1 MKNRYLINQQLDGV
15 RASLK
20 EAVNKVEALYAD
32 PKSTVE
38 NRREAENVVKDLKE
52 RVQKYENDIR
62 EMDEEANRQLALQN
76 KKPVAGMS
84 EKERNIALKANVI
97 RGMIKKESVADD
109 LKALGGSY
117 FLNALSANTSTGNG
131 GEKLLPKTVASEV
144 ITEPYTINKLR
155 NYVRVSHESN
165 LEIPKLTFSIADDA
179 FIEDE
184 ATAKE
189 LAVAGSTVA
198 FGRFKAKVFCD
209 VSETMLLGSDVN
221 LVAEVDKGLDSAIQT
236 KERKQLFGTTLGTT
250 EDHMSFYQKSGESY
264 TIKEVQAASKFLA
277 IKKAIADLHED
288 YRENAKII
296 MAYADYLDIIETLAN
311 GNATLYTAQPEQILG
326 KPVIFVDAAT
336 IPIVGD
342 LSYLQINYH
351 PETISDSD
359 KNVRTG
365 INTFVVTAWYD
376 IQFRLRSAF
385 RLATVG
391 AGE

>member
-62 EMDEEANRQLALQN
+62 EMDEEANRQLQN
-76 KKPVAGMS
+76 KKNVQGMS
-84 EKERNIALKANVI
+84 EKDKIVASKANVI

-117 FLNALSANTSTGNG
+117 FLNALSTHPSTGQG
-131 GEKLLPKTVASEV
+131 GANILPKTTASEAIV
-144 ITEPYTINKLR
+144 EPKKVNKLR
-155 NYVRVSHESN
+155 DYVRISHESN

-189 LAVAGSTVA
+189 LKANGSTVT
-198 FGRFKAKVFCD
+198 FGRFKSKVFCD
-209 VSETMLLGSDVN
+209 VSETMLLGTDIN
-221 LVAEVDKGLDSAIQT
+221 LVSEVEAGLDSAIQT
-236 KERKQLFGTTLGTT
+236 KEKKQLFGTNLGSN
-250 EDHMSFYQKSGESY
+250 EKHMSFYEKDGASY
-264 TIKEVQAASKFLA
+264 TIPSVTGETKYLA
-277 IKKAIADLHED
+277 IKKAIADLGED
-288 YRENAKII
+288 YRENARII
-296 MAYADYLDIIETLAN
+296 MTYADYLDIIEALAN
-311 GNATLYTAQPEQILG
+311 GNATLFMAQPEQILG

-359 KNVRTG
+359 KNVKTG
-365 INTFVVTAWYD
+365 MNTFALTAWYD

-385 RLATVG
+385 RLAVTQ
-391 AGE
+391 

>member
-32 PKSTVE
+32 SKSTIE
-38 NRREAENVVKDLKE
+38 DRREAENVVRDLKE
-52 RVQKYENDIR
+52 RAAKYENDIR
-62 EMDEEANRQLALQN
+62 EMDEEANRQLQN
-76 KKPVAGMS
+76 KKNVQGMS
-84 EKERNIALKANVI
+84 EKDKIVASKANVI

-117 FLNALSANTSTGNG
+117 FLNALSTHPSTGQG
-131 GEKLLPKTVASEV
+131 GAAILPKTTASEAIV
-144 ITEPYTINKLR
+144 EPKKVNKLR
-155 NYVRVSHESN
+155 DYIRVSHESN

-189 LAVAGSTVA
+189 LKVNGSTVT
-198 FGRFKAKVFCD
+198 FGRFKSKVFCD
-209 VSETMLLGSDVN
+209 VSETMLLGTDIN
-221 LVAEVDKGLDSAIQT
+221 LVSEVEAGLDSAIQT
-236 KERKQLFGTTLGTT
+236 KERKQLFGTALP
-250 EDHMSFYQKSGESY
+250 ENEKHMSFYEKVSSNY
-264 TIKEVQAASKFLA
+264 TIPAVTAESKYLA
-277 IKKAIADLHED
+277 IKKAIADLGED
-288 YRENAKII
+288 YRENAHII
-296 MAYADYLDIIETLAN
+296 MTYADYLDIIEALAN
-311 GNATLYTAQPEQILG
+311 GNATLFMAQPEQILG

-359 KNVRTG
+359 KNVKTG
-365 INTFVVTAWYD
+365 MNTFALTAWYD

-385 RLATVG
+385 RLAVTQ
-391 AGE
+391 

>member
-52 RVQKYENDIR
+52 RAAKYENDIR
-62 EMDEEANRQLALQN
+62 EMDEEANRQLQMQN
-76 KKPVAGMS
+76 KKNVQGMS
-84 EKERNIALKANVI
+84 EKDRVTALKANII
-97 RGMIKKESVADD
+97 RGMIKKESVSDD

-117 FLNALSANTSTGNG
+117 FLNALSTASTGQG
-131 GEKLLPKTVASEV
+131 GATILPKTTASEA
-144 ITEPYTINKLR
+144 ITGPKEINKLR
-155 NYVRVSHESN
+155 NFVRISHESN

-189 LAVAGSTVA
+189 LKVNGSTVT
-198 FGRFKAKVFCD
+198 FGRFKSKVFCD
-209 VSETMLLGSDVN
+209 VSETMLLGSDIN
-221 LVAEVDKGLDSAIQT
+221 LVSEVDAGLDSAIQT
-236 KERKQLFGTTLGTT
+236 KERKQLFGTNLP
-250 EDHMSFYQKSGESY
+250 EAEKHMSFYEKVSSNY
-264 TIKEVQAASKFLA
+264 TIPAVTGETKYLA

-296 MAYADYLDIIETLAN
+296 MSYADYLDIIEALAN
-311 GNATLYTAQPEQILG
+311 GNATLFMAQPEQILG

-359 KNVRTG
+359 KNVKTG
-365 INTFVVTAWYD
+365 INTFALTAWYD

-385 RLATVG
+385 RLAVTQ
-391 AGE
+391 

>member
-62 EMDEEANRQLALQN
+62 EMDEEANKQLQN
-76 KKPVAGMS
+76 KKNTQGMS
-84 EKERNIALKANVI
+84 EKDKIVASKANVI

-117 FLNALSANTSTGNG
+117 FLNALSTHPSTGQG
-131 GEKLLPKTVASEV
+131 GADILPKTTASEAIV
-144 ITEPYTINKLR
+144 EPKKVNKLR
-155 NYVRVSHESN
+155 DYIRISHESN

-189 LAVAGSTVA
+189 LKVNGSTVT
-198 FGRFKAKVFCD
+198 FGRFKSKVFCD
-209 VSETMLLGSDVN
+209 VSETMLLGSDIN
-221 LVAEVDKGLDSAIQT
+221 LVSEVEAGLDSAIQT
-236 KERKQLFGTTLGTT
+236 KEKKQLFGTTLATT
-250 EDHMSFYQKSGESY
+250 EDHMSFYQKSGGNY
-264 TIKEVQAASKFLA
+264 TIPAVTGETKYLA
-277 IKKAIADLHED
+277 IKKAIADLGED
-288 YRENAKII
+288 YRENAHII
-296 MAYADYLDIIETLAN
+296 MTYADYLDIIEALAN
-311 GNATLYTAQPEQILG
+311 GNATLFMAQPEQILG

-359 KNVRTG
+359 KNVKTG
-365 INTFVVTAWYD
+365 MNTFALTAWYD

-385 RLATVG
+385 RLAVTQ
-391 AGE
+391 

>member
-32 PKSTVE
+32 SKSTIE
-38 NRREAENVVKDLKE
+38 DRREAENVVRDLKE
-52 RVQKYENDIR
+52 RAAKYENDIR
-62 EMDEEANRQLALQN
+62 EMDEEANRQLQN
-76 KKPVAGMS
+76 KKNTQGMS
-84 EKERNIALKANVI
+84 EKDKIVASKANVI

-117 FLNALSANTSTGNG
+117 FLNALSTHPSTGQG
-131 GEKLLPKTVASEV
+131 GAAILPKTTASEAIV
-144 ITEPYTINKLR
+144 EPKKVNKLR
-155 NYVRVSHESN
+155 DYIRISHESN

-189 LAVAGSTVA
+189 LKLNGSTVV
-198 FGRFKAKVFCD
+198 FGRFKSKVYCD
-209 VSETMLLGSDVN
+209 VSETMLLGSDIN
-221 LVAEVDKGLDSAIQT
+221 LVAEVDAGLDSAIQT
-236 KERKQLFGTTLGTT
+236 KERKQLFGTALPSNET
-250 EDHMSFYQKSGESY
+250 HMSFYEKNGGSY
-264 TIKEVQAASKFLA
+264 TIPAVTAETKYLA
-277 IKKAIADLHED
+277 IKKAIADLGED

-296 MAYADYLDIIETLAN
+296 MTFADYLDIIEALAN
-311 GNATLYTAQPEQILG
+311 GNATLYMAQPEQILG
-326 KPVIFVDAAT
+326 KPVIFCDAAT
-336 IPIVGD
+336 IPVVGD

-365 INTFVVTAWYD
+365 INTFVLTAWYD

-385 RLATVG
+385 RLAVTQ
-391 AGE
+391 

>member
-32 PKSTVE
+32 SKSTIE
-38 NRREAENVVKDLKE
+38 DRREAENVVRDLKE
-52 RVQKYENDIR
+52 RAAKYENDIR
-62 EMDEEANRQLALQN
+62 EMDEEANRQLQN
-76 KKPVAGMS
+76 KKNTQGMS
-84 EKERNIALKANVI
+84 EKDKIVASKANVI

-117 FLNALSANTSTGNG
+117 FLNALSTHQTTGQG
-131 GEKLLPKTVASEV
+131 GAAILPKTTASEAIV
-144 ITEPYTINKLR
+144 EPKKVNKLR
-155 NYVRVSHESN
+155 EHVRISHESN

-189 LAVAGSTVA
+189 LKLNGSTVA
-198 FGRFKAKVFCD
+198 FGRFKSKVYCD
-209 VSETMLLGSDVN
+209 VSETMLLGSDIN
-221 LVAEVDKGLDSAIQT
+221 LVAEVDAGLDSAIQT
-236 KERKQLFGTTLGTT
+236 KERKQLFGTALPSNET
-250 EDHMSFYQKSGESY
+250 HMSFYEKNGGSY
-264 TIKEVQAASKFLA
+264 TIPAVTAETKYLA
-277 IKKAIADLHED
+277 IKKAIADLGED

-296 MAYADYLDIIETLAN
+296 MTFADYLDIIEALAN
-311 GNATLYTAQPEQILG
+311 GNATLYMAQPEQILG
-326 KPVIFVDAAT
+326 KPVIFCDAAT
-336 IPIVGD
+336 IPVVGD

-365 INTFVVTAWYD
+365 INTFVLTAWYD

-385 RLATVG
+385 RLAVTQ
-391 AGE
+391 

>member
-52 RVQKYENDIR
+52 RMQKYENDIR
-62 EMDEEANRQLALQN
+62 ELDEEANRQLATQN
-76 KKPVAGMS
+76 KVNMAGMS
-84 EKERNIALKANVI
+84 EKEKTVALKANVI

-117 FLNALSANTSTGNG
+117 FLNALSTNTTTGQG
-131 GEKLLPKTVASEV
+131 GEKILPKTVASEV
-144 ITEPYTINKLR
+144 ITEPKVVNKLR
-155 NYVRVSHESN
+155 NFVRVSRESN

-189 LAVAGSTVA
+189 LKVNGSTVT
-198 FGRFKAKVFCD
+198 FGRFKSKVFCD
-209 VSETMLLGSDVN
+209 VSETMLLGTDIN
-221 LVAEVDKGLDSAIQT
+221 LVSEVEAGLDSAIQT
-236 KERKQLFGTTLGTT
+236 KEKKQLFGTNLPTG
-250 EDHMSFYQKSGESY
+250 EAHMSFYEKVSSNY
-264 TIKEVQAASKFLA
+264 TIPTVTGETKYLA
-277 IKKAIADLHED
+277 IKKAIADLGED
-288 YRENAKII
+288 YRENAHII
-296 MAYADYLDIIETLAN
+296 MTYADYLDIIEALAN
-311 GNATLYTAQPEQILG
+311 GNATLFMAQPEQILG
-326 KPVIFVDAAT
+326 KPVIFIDAAT

-359 KNVRTG
+359 KNVKTG
-365 INTFVVTAWYD
+365 MNTFALTAWYD

-385 RLATVG
+385 RLAVTQ
-391 AGE
+391 

>member
-62 EMDEEANRQLALQN
+62 EMDEEANRQLQN
-76 KKPVAGMS
+76 KKNVQGMS
-84 EKERNIALKANVI
+84 EKDKIVASKANVI

-117 FLNALSANTSTGNG
+117 FLNALSTHPSTGQG
-131 GEKLLPKTVASEV
+131 GAAILPKTTASEAIV
-144 ITEPYTINKLR
+144 EPKKVNKLR
-155 NYVRVSHESN
+155 DYIRISHESN

-189 LAVAGSTVA
+189 LKVNGSTVT
-198 FGRFKAKVFCD
+198 FGRFKSKVFCD
-209 VSETMLLGSDVN
+209 VSETMLLGTDIN
-221 LVAEVDKGLDSAIQT
+221 LVSEVEAGLDSAIQT
-236 KERKQLFGTTLGTT
+236 KERKQLFGTTLSTT
-250 EDHMSFYQKSGESY
+250 EDHMSFYQKSGGSY
-264 TIKEVQAASKFLA
+264 TIPAVTGETKYLA
-277 IKKAIADLHED
+277 IKKAIADLGED
-288 YRENAKII
+288 FRENAYII
-296 MAYADYLDIIETLAN
+296 MTYADYLEIIEALAN
-311 GNATLYTAQPEQILG
+311 GNSTLFMAQPEQILG
-326 KPVIFVDAAT
+326 KPVIFIDAAT

-359 KNVRTG
+359 KNVKTG
-365 INTFVVTAWYD
+365 MNTFALTAWYD
-376 IQFRLRSAF
+376 IAFRLRSAF
-385 RLATVG
+385 RLAITQ
-391 AGE
+391 

>member
-62 EMDEEANRQLALQN
+62 EMDEEANRQLQN
-76 KKPVAGMS
+76 KKNVQGMS
-84 EKERNIALKANVI
+84 EKDKIVASKANVI

-117 FLNALSANTSTGNG
+117 FLNALSTHPSTGQG
-131 GEKLLPKTVASEV
+131 GAAILPKTTASEAIV
-144 ITEPYTINKLR
+144 EPKKVNKIR
-155 NYVRVSHESN
+155 DYIRISHESN
-165 LEIPKLTFSIADDA
+165 LEIPKLAFSIADDA

-189 LAVAGSTVA
+189 LKVNGSTVT
-198 FGRFKAKVFCD
+198 FGRFKSKVFCD
-209 VSETMLLGSDVN
+209 VSETMLLGSDIN
-221 LVAEVDKGLDSAIQT
+221 LVSEVEAGLDSAIQT
-236 KERKQLFGTTLGTT
+236 KEKKQLFGTNLGTS
-250 EDHMSFYQKSGESY
+250 EKHMSFYEKDNSNY
-264 TIKEVQAASKFLA
+264 TIPSVTGETKYLA
-277 IKKAIADLHED
+277 IKKAIADLGED
-288 YRENAKII
+288 YRENAHII
-296 MAYADYLDIIETLAN
+296 MTYADYLDIIEALAN
-311 GNATLYTAQPEQILG
+311 GNSTLFMAQPEQILG

-359 KNVRTG
+359 KNVKTG
-365 INTFVVTAWYD
+365 MNTFALTAWYD
-376 IQFRLRSAF
+376 IQFRFSKDSLGVEKSA
-385 RLATVG
+385 
-391 AGE
+391 

>member
-62 EMDEEANRQLALQN
+62 EMDEEANRQLQN
-76 KKPVAGMS
+76 KKNVQGMS
-84 EKERNIALKANVI
+84 EKDKIVASKANVI

-117 FLNALSANTSTGNG
+117 FLNALSTHPTTGQG
-131 GEKLLPKTVASEV
+131 GAAILPKTTAAEAIV
-144 ITEPYTINKLR
+144 EPKKVNKLR
-155 NYVRVSHESN
+155 DYIRISHESN

-189 LAVAGSTVA
+189 LKVNGSTVT
-198 FGRFKAKVFCD
+198 FGRFKSKVFCD
-209 VSETMLLGSDVN
+209 VSETMLLGTDIN
-221 LVAEVDKGLDSAIQT
+221 LVSEVEAGLDSAIQT
-236 KERKQLFGTTLGTT
+236 KEKKQLFGTNLGAN
-250 EDHMSFYQKSGESY
+250 EKHMSFYEKDNSNY
-264 TIKEVQAASKFLA
+264 TIPAVTGETKYLA
-277 IKKAIADLHED
+277 IKKAIADLGED
-288 YRENAKII
+288 YRENAHII
-296 MAYADYLDIIETLAN
+296 MTYADYLDIIEALAN
-311 GNATLYTAQPEQILG
+311 GNSTLFMAQPEQILG

-359 KNVRTG
+359 KNVKTG
-365 INTFVVTAWYD
+365 MNTFALTAWYD
-376 IQFRLRSAF
+376 IAFRLRSAF
-385 RLATVG
+385 RLAVTQ
-391 AGE
+391 

>member
-32 PKSTVE
+32 SKSTIE
-38 NRREAENVVKDLKE
+38 DRREAENVVRDLKE
-52 RVQKYENDIR
+52 RAAKYENDIR
-62 EMDEEANRQLALQN
+62 EMDEEANRQLQN
-76 KKPVAGMS
+76 KKNTQGMS
-84 EKERNIALKANVI
+84 EKDKIVASKANVI

-117 FLNALSANTSTGNG
+117 FLNALSTHPSTGQG
-131 GEKLLPKTVASEV
+131 GANILPKTTASEAIV
-144 ITEPYTINKLR
+144 EPKKVNKLR
-155 NYVRVSHESN
+155 DYVRISHESN
-165 LEIPKLTFSIADDA
+165 LEIPKLTSSIADDA

-189 LAVAGSTVA
+189 LKVNGSTVT
-198 FGRFKAKVFCD
+198 FGRFKSKVFCD
-209 VSETMLLGSDVN
+209 VSETMLLGSDIN
-221 LVAEVDKGLDSAIQT
+221 LVSEVEAGLDSAIQT
-236 KERKQLFGTTLGTT
+236 KERKQLFGTTLP
-250 EDHMSFYQKSGESY
+250 ENEKHMSFYEKVSSNY
-264 TIKEVQAASKFLA
+264 TIPSVTGETKYLA
-277 IKKAIADLHED
+277 IKKAIADLGED
-288 YRENAKII
+288 FRENAHII
-296 MAYADYLDIIETLAN
+296 MTYADYLDIIEALAN
-311 GNATLYTAQPEQILG
+311 GNSTLFMAQPEQILG

-359 KNVRTG
+359 KNVKTG
-365 INTFVVTAWYD
+365 MNTFALTAWYD

-385 RLATVG
+385 RLAVTQ
-391 AGE
+391 

>member
-38 NRREAENVVKDLKE
+38 NRREAENVVRDLKE
-52 RVQKYENDIR
+52 RAAKYENDIR
-62 EMDEEANRQLALQN
+62 ELDEEANKQLVAQN
-76 KKPVAGMS
+76 KVNMVGMS
-84 EKERNIALKANVI
+84 EKDKTVALKANVI

-117 FLNALSANTSTGNG
+117 FLNALSTASTGQG
-131 GEKLLPKTVASEV
+131 GAAILPKTTASEAIV
-144 ITEPYTINKLR
+144 EPKKVNKLR
-155 NYVRVSHESN
+155 DYVRISHESN

-189 LAVAGSTVA
+189 LKVNGSTVT
-198 FGRFKAKVFCD
+198 FGRFKSKVFCD
-209 VSETMLLGSDVN
+209 VSETMLLGTDIN
-221 LVAEVDKGLDSAIQT
+221 LVSEVEAGLDSAIQT
-236 KERKQLFGTTLGTT
+236 KEKKQLFGTSLPVG
-250 EDHMSFYQKSGESY
+250 EAHMSFYEKNGASY
-264 TIKEVQAASKFLA
+264 TIPAVTGETKYLA
-277 IKKAIADLHED
+277 IKKAIADLGED
-288 YRENAKII
+288 FRENAHII
-296 MAYADYLDIIETLAN
+296 MTYADYLDIIEALAN
-311 GNATLYTAQPEQILG
+311 GNATLFMAQPEQILG

-359 KNVRTG
+359 KNVKTG
-365 INTFVVTAWYD
+365 MNTFALTAWYD

-385 RLATVG
+385 RLAVTQ
-391 AGE
+391 

>member
-32 PKSTVE
+32 SKSTIE
-38 NRREAENVVKDLKE
+38 DRREAENVVRDLKE
-52 RVQKYENDIR
+52 RAAKYENDIR
-62 EMDEEANRQLALQN
+62 EMDEEANRQLQN
-76 KKPVAGMS
+76 KKNTQGMS
-84 EKERNIALKANVI
+84 EKDKIVASKANVI

-117 FLNALSANTSTGNG
+117 FLNALSTVTSTGQG
-131 GEKLLPKTVASEV
+131 GAAILPKTTASEAIV
-144 ITEPYTINKLR
+144 EPKKVNKLR
-155 NYVRVSHESN
+155 DYVRISHESN

-189 LAVAGSTVA
+189 LKANGSTVT
-198 FGRFKAKVFCD
+198 FGRFKSKVFCD
-209 VSETMLLGSDVN
+209 VSETMLLGTDIN
-221 LVAEVDKGLDSAIQT
+221 LVSEVEAGLDSAIQT
-236 KERKQLFGTTLGTT
+236 KERKQLFGTALP
-250 EDHMSFYQKSGESY
+250 ENEKHMSFYEKVSSNY
-264 TIKEVQAASKFLA
+264 TIPAVTAESKYLA
-277 IKKAIADLHED
+277 IKKAIADLGED
-288 YRENAKII
+288 FRENAHII
-296 MAYADYLDIIETLAN
+296 MTYADYLDIIEALAN
-311 GNATLYTAQPEQILG
+311 GNSTLFMAQPEQILG

-359 KNVRTG
+359 KNVKTG
-365 INTFVVTAWYD
+365 MNTFALTAWYD

-385 RLATVG
+385 RLAVTQ
-391 AGE
+391 

>member
-32 PKSTVE
+32 SKSTIE
-38 NRREAENVVKDLKE
+38 DRREAENVVRDLKE
-52 RVQKYENDIR
+52 RAAKYENDIR
-62 EMDEEANRQLALQN
+62 EMDEEANRQLQN
-76 KKPVAGMS
+76 KKNTQGMS
-84 EKERNIALKANVI
+84 EKDKIVASKANVI

-117 FLNALSANTSTGNG
+117 FLNALSTVTSTGQG
-131 GEKLLPKTVASEV
+131 GAAILPKTTASEAIV
-144 ITEPYTINKLR
+144 EPKKVNKLR
-155 NYVRVSHESN
+155 DYVRISHESN

-189 LAVAGSTVA
+189 LKVNGYTVA
-198 FGRFKAKVFCD
+198 FGRFKSKVFCD
-209 VSETMLLGSDVN
+209 VSETMLLGTDIN
-221 LVAEVDKGLDSAIQT
+221 LVSEVEAGLDSAIQT
-236 KERKQLFGTTLGTT
+236 KEKKQLFGTNLGAN
-250 EDHMSFYQKSGESY
+250 EKHMSFYEKDNSNY
-264 TIKEVQAASKFLA
+264 TIPAVTGETKYLA
-277 IKKAIADLHED
+277 IKKAIADLGED
-288 YRENAKII
+288 YRENAHII
-296 MAYADYLDIIETLAN
+296 MTYADYLDIIEALAN
-311 GNATLYTAQPEQILG
+311 GNATLFMAQPEQILG

-359 KNVRTG
+359 KNVKTG
-365 INTFVVTAWYD
+365 MNTFALTAWYD
-376 IQFRLRSAF
+376 IAFRLRSAF
-385 RLATVG
+385 RLAVTQ
-391 AGE
+391 

>member
-62 EMDEEANRQLALQN
+62 EMDEEANRQLQN
-76 KKPVAGMS
+76 KKNTQGMREKDKIVAS
-84 EKERNIALKANVI
+84 KANVI

-117 FLNALSANTSTGNG
+117 FLNALSTHPSTGQG
-131 GEKLLPKTVASEV
+131 GAAILPKTTASEAIV
-144 ITEPYTINKLR
+144 EPKKVNKLR
-155 NYVRVSHESN
+155 DYVRISHESN

-189 LAVAGSTVA
+189 LKVNGSTVA
-198 FGRFKAKVFCD
+198 FGRFKSKVFCD
-209 VSETMLLGSDVN
+209 VSETMLLGSDIN
-221 LVAEVDKGLDSAIQT
+221 LVSEVEAGLDSAIQT
-236 KERKQLFGTTLGTT
+236 KERKQLFGTNLGTT
-250 EDHMSFYQKSGESY
+250 EKHMSFYEKDGASY
-264 TIKEVQAASKFLA
+264 TIPSVTGETKYLA
-277 IKKAIADLHED
+277 IKKAIADLGED
-288 YRENAKII
+288 YRENAHII
-296 MAYADYLDIIETLAN
+296 MTYADYLDIIEALAN
-311 GNATLYTAQPEQILG
+311 GNATLFMAQPEQILG

-359 KNVRTG
+359 KNVKTG
-365 INTFVVTAWYD
+365 MNTFALTAWYD

-385 RLATVG
+385 RLAVTQ
-391 AGE
+391 

>member
-38 NRREAENVVKDLKE
+38 NRREAENAVRDLKE

-97 RGMIKKESVADD
+97 RGMIKKESVAED

-117 FLNALSANTSTGNG
+117 FLNVLSTNTTTGQG
-131 GEKLLPKTVASEV
+131 GEKILPKTVASEV
-144 ITEPYTINKLR
+144 ITEPYAINKLR

-198 FGRFKAKVFCD
+198 FGRFKSKVFCD

-236 KERKQLFGTTLGTT
+236 KERKQLFGTTLSTT
-250 EDHMSFYQKSGESY
+250 EEHMSFYQKAGENY
-264 TIKEVQAASKFLA
+264 TIKEVKAASKFLA

>member
-52 RVQKYENDIR
+52 RMQKYENDIR
-62 EMDEEANRQLALQN
+62 ELDEEANRQLAAQN
-76 KKPVAGMS
+76 KVNMAGMS
-84 EKERNIALKANVI
+84 EKEKTVALKANVI
-97 RGMIKKESVADD
+97 RGMIKKESVAND

-117 FLNALSANTSTGNG
+117 FLNALSTNTSTGQG
-131 GEKLLPKTVASEV
+131 GEKILPKTVASEV
-144 ITEPYTINKLR
+144 ITEPKTVNKLR
-155 NYVRVSHESN
+155 NFVRVSRESN

-189 LAVAGSTVA
+189 LKVAGSTVT
-198 FGRFKAKVFCD
+198 FGRFKSKVCCD

-221 LVAEVDKGLDSAIQT
+221 LVAEVDAGLDSAIQT
-236 KERKQLFGTTLGTT
+236 KERKQLFGTNLGST
-250 EDHMSFYQKSGESY
+250 EDHMSFYQKSGGSY
-264 TIKEVQAASKFLA
+264 TIPAVTAETKYLA

-296 MAYADYLDIIETLAN
+296 MRYADYLDIIEALAN
-311 GNATLYTAQPEQILG
+311 GNATLYMAQPEQILG

-336 IPIVGD
+336 IPVVGD

-365 INTFVVTAWYD
+365 INTFVLTAWYD
-376 IQFRLRSAF
+376 IVFRLRSAF
-385 RLATVG
+385 RLAVT
-391 AGE
+391 E

>member
-32 PKSTVE
+32 SKSTIE
-38 NRREAENVVKDLKE
+38 DRREAENVVRDLKE
-52 RVQKYENDIR
+52 RAAKYENDIR
-62 EMDEEANRQLALQN
+62 EMDEEANRQLQN
-76 KKPVAGMS
+76 KKNTQGMS
-84 EKERNIALKANVI
+84 EKDKIVASKANVI

-117 FLNALSANTSTGNG
+117 FLNALSTHPSTGQG
-131 GEKLLPKTVASEV
+131 GAAILPKTTASEAIV
-144 ITEPYTINKLR
+144 EPKKVNKLR
-155 NYVRVSHESN
+155 DYIRVSHESN

-189 LAVAGSTVA
+189 LKVNGSTVT
-198 FGRFKAKVFCD
+198 FGRFKSKVFCD
-209 VSETMLLGSDVN
+209 VSETMLLGTDIN
-221 LVAEVDKGLDSAIQT
+221 LVSEVEAGLDSAIQT
-236 KERKQLFGTTLGTT
+236 KERKQLFGTTLSTT
-250 EDHMSFYQKSGESY
+250 EDHMSFYQKSSGSY
-264 TIKEVQAASKFLA
+264 TIPAVTGETKYLA
-277 IKKAIADLHED
+277 IKKAIADLGED
-288 YRENAKII
+288 FRENAYII
-296 MAYADYLDIIETLAN
+296 MTYADYLDIIEALAN
-311 GNATLYTAQPEQILG
+311 GNSTLFMAQPEQILG

-359 KNVRTG
+359 KNVKTG
-365 INTFVVTAWYD
+365 MNTFALTTWFD

-385 RLATVG
+385 RLAVTQ
-391 AGE
+391 

>member
-62 EMDEEANRQLALQN
+62 EMDEEANRQLQN
-76 KKPVAGMS
+76 KKNVQGMS
-84 EKERNIALKANVI
+84 EKDKKIALKANVI

-117 FLNALSANTSTGNG
+117 FLNALSTHPSTGQG
-131 GEKLLPKTVASEV
+131 GASILPKTTASEAIV
-144 ITEPYTINKLR
+144 EPKKVNKLR
-155 NYVRVSHESN
+155 DYIRVSHESN

-189 LAVAGSTVA
+189 LKANGSTVT
-198 FGRFKAKVFCD
+198 FGRFKSKVFCD
-209 VSETMLLGSDVN
+209 VSETMLLGSDIN
-221 LVAEVDKGLDSAIQT
+221 LVSEVEDGLDSAIQT
-236 KERKQLFGTTLGTT
+236 KERKQLFGTALP
-250 EDHMSFYQKSGESY
+250 ENEKHMSFYEKVSSNY
-264 TIKEVQAASKFLA
+264 TIPAVTGETKYLA
-277 IKKAIADLHED
+277 IKKAIADLGED
-288 YRENAKII
+288 FRENAYII
-296 MAYADYLDIIETLAN
+296 MTYADYLDIIEALAN
-311 GNATLYTAQPEQILG
+311 GNSTLFMAQPEQILG

-342 LSYLQINYH
+342 LQFVQINYH
-351 PETISDSD
+351 PETITDSD
-359 KNVRTG
+359 KNVKTG
-365 INTFVVTAWYD
+365 MNTFALTAWYD
-376 IQFRLRSAF
+376 IAFRLRSAF
-385 RLATVG
+385 RLAVTQ
-391 AGE
+391 

>member
-32 PKSTVE
+32 SKSTIE
-38 NRREAENVVKDLKE
+38 DRREAENVVRDLKE
-52 RVQKYENDIR
+52 RAAKYENDIR
-62 EMDEEANRQLALQN
+62 EMDEEANRQLQN
-76 KKPVAGMS
+76 KKNTQGMS
-84 EKERNIALKANVI
+84 EKDKIVASKANVI

-117 FLNALSANTSTGNG
+117 FLNALSTVTSTGQG
-131 GEKLLPKTVASEV
+131 GAAILPKTTASEAIV
-144 ITEPYTINKLR
+144 EPKKVNKLR
-155 NYVRVSHESN
+155 DYVRISHESN

-189 LAVAGSTVA
+189 LKANGSTVT
-198 FGRFKAKVFCD
+198 FGRFKSKVFCD
-209 VSETMLLGSDVN
+209 VSETMLLGTDIN
-221 LVAEVDKGLDSAIQT
+221 LVSEVEAGLDSAIQT
-236 KERKQLFGTTLGTT
+236 KEKKQLFGTTLSTT
-250 EDHMSFYQKSGESY
+250 EDHMSFYQKSGGNY
-264 TIKEVQAASKFLA
+264 TIPAVTGETKYLA
-277 IKKAIADLHED
+277 IKKAIADLGED
-288 YRENAKII
+288 YRENAHII
-296 MAYADYLDIIETLAN
+296 MTYADYLDIIEALAN
-311 GNATLYTAQPEQILG
+311 GNSTLFMAQPEQILG

-359 KNVRTG
+359 KNVKTG
-365 INTFVVTAWYD
+365 MNTFALTAWYD

-385 RLATVG
+385 RLAVTQ
-391 AGE
+391 

>member
-1 MKNRYLINQQLDGV
+1 MRNRYLINQQLDGV

-32 PKSTVE
+32 SKSTIE
-38 NRREAENVVKDLKE
+38 ARREAENVVRDLKE
-52 RVQKYENDIR
+52 RAAKYENDIR
-62 EMDEEANRQLALQN
+62 EMDEEANAQLQLQN
-76 KKPVAGMS
+76 KKNVQGMS
-84 EKERNIALKANVI
+84 EKDKKIALKANVI

-117 FLNALSANTSTGNG
+117 FLNALSTASTGQG
-131 GEKLLPKTVASEV
+131 GAAILPKTTASEA
-144 ITEPYTINKLR
+144 ITEPKVVNKLR
-155 NYVRVSHESN
+155 NFVRISHESN

-189 LAVAGSTVA
+189 LKVNGSTVA
-198 FGRFKAKVFCD
+198 FGRFKSKVFCD
-209 VSETMLLGSDVN
+209 VSETMLLGSDIN
-221 LVAEVDKGLDSAIQT
+221 LVSEVDAGLDSAIQT
-236 KERKQLFGTTLGTT
+236 KERKQLFGTALPET
-250 EDHMSFYQKSGESY
+250 EKHMSFYEKNGGSY
-264 TIKEVQAASKFLA
+264 TIPSVTGETKYLA

-296 MAYADYLDIIETLAN
+296 MTYADYLDIIEALAN
-311 GNATLYTAQPEQILG
+311 GNATLYMAQPEQILG

-359 KNVRTG
+359 KNVKTG
-365 INTFVVTAWYD
+365 INTFVLTAWFD

-385 RLATVG
+385 RLAVTQ
-391 AGE
+391 

>member
-1 MKNRYLINQQLDGV
+1 MRNRYLINQQLDGV

-52 RVQKYENDIR
+52 RAAKYENDIR
-62 EMDEEANRQLALQN
+62 EMDEEANRQLQMQN
-76 KKPVAGMS
+76 KKNVQGMS
-84 EKERNIALKANVI
+84 EKDRVTALKANII
-97 RGMIKKESVADD
+97 RGMIKKESVSDD

-117 FLNALSANTSTGNG
+117 FLNALSTASTGQG
-131 GEKLLPKTVASEV
+131 GAAILPKTTASEA
-144 ITEPYTINKLR
+144 ITEPKEINKLR
-155 NYVRVSHESN
+155 NYVRISHESN

-189 LAVAGSTVA
+189 LKVNGSTVA
-198 FGRFKAKVFCD
+198 FGRFKSKVFCD
-209 VSETMLLGSDVN
+209 VSETMLLGSDIN
-221 LVAEVDKGLDSAIQT
+221 LVSEVDAGLDSAIQT
-236 KERKQLFGTTLGTT
+236 KERKQLFGTTLSTT
-250 EDHMSFYQKSGESY
+250 EDHMSFYQKAGESY
-264 TIKEVQAASKFLA
+264 TIKEVKAASKFLA

-296 MAYADYLDIIETLAN
+296 MSYADYLEIIETLAN

-326 KPVIFVDAAT
+326 KPVIFVDAAI

-359 KNVRTG
+359 KNVKTG
-365 INTFVVTAWYD
+365 INTFAVTAWYD

-391 AGE
+391 E

>member
-62 EMDEEANRQLALQN
+62 EMDEEANRQLQN
-76 KKPVAGMS
+76 KKNVQGMS
-84 EKERNIALKANVI
+84 EKDKIVASKANVI

-117 FLNALSANTSTGNG
+117 FLNALSTHPSTGQG
-131 GEKLLPKTVASEV
+131 GANILPKTTASEAIV
-144 ITEPYTINKLR
+144 EPKKVNKLR
-155 NYVRVSHESN
+155 DYVRISHESN

-189 LAVAGSTVA
+189 LKANGSTVT
-198 FGRFKAKVFCD
+198 FGRFKSKVFCD
-209 VSETMLLGSDVN
+209 VSETMLLGTDIN
-221 LVAEVDKGLDSAIQT
+221 LVSEVETGLDSAIQT
-236 KERKQLFGTTLGTT
+236 KGKKQLFGTNLGTT
-250 EDHMSFYQKSGESY
+250 EKHMSFYEKDGASY
-264 TIKEVQAASKFLA
+264 TIPSVTGETKYLA
-277 IKKAIADLHED
+277 IKKAIADLGED
-288 YRENAKII
+288 YRENAHII
-296 MAYADYLDIIETLAN
+296 MTYADYLDIIEALAN
-311 GNATLYTAQPEQILG
+311 GNSTLFMAQPEQILG

-359 KNVRTG
+359 KNVKTG
-365 INTFVVTAWYD
+365 MNTFALTTWFD
-376 IQFRLRSAF
+376 IQFRMRSAF
-385 RLATVG
+385 RLAVTQ
-391 AGE
+391 

>member
-62 EMDEEANRQLALQN
+62 EMDEEANRQLQN
-76 KKPVAGMS
+76 KKNVQGMS
-84 EKERNIALKANVI
+84 EKDKIVASKANVI

-117 FLNALSANTSTGNG
+117 FLNALSTHQTTGQG
-131 GEKLLPKTVASEV
+131 GAAILPKTTASEAIV
-144 ITEPYTINKLR
+144 EPKKVNKLR
-155 NYVRVSHESN
+155 DYVRISHESN

-189 LAVAGSTVA
+189 LKANGSTVT
-198 FGRFKAKVFCD
+198 FGRFKSKVFCD
-209 VSETMLLGSDVN
+209 VSETMLLGSDIN
-221 LVAEVDKGLDSAIQT
+221 LVSEVEAGLDSAIQT
-236 KERKQLFGTTLGTT
+236 KEKKQLFGTNLGAN
-250 EDHMSFYQKSGESY
+250 EKHMSFYEKDNSNY
-264 TIKEVQAASKFLA
+264 TIPAVTGETKYLA
-277 IKKAIADLHED
+277 IKKAIADLGED
-288 YRENAKII
+288 FRENAHII
-296 MAYADYLDIIETLAN
+296 MTYADYLDIIEALAN
-311 GNATLYTAQPEQILG
+311 GNSTLFMAQPEQILG

-359 KNVRTG
+359 KNVKTG
-365 INTFVVTAWYD
+365 MNTFALTAWYD

-385 RLATVG
+385 RLAVTQ
-391 AGE
+391 

>member
-32 PKSTVE
+32 SKSTIE
-38 NRREAENVVKDLKE
+38 DRREAENVVRDLKE
-52 RVQKYENDIR
+52 RAAKYENDIR
-62 EMDEEANRQLALQN
+62 EMDEEANRQLQN
-76 KKPVAGMS
+76 KKNTQGMS
-84 EKERNIALKANVI
+84 EKDKKIALKANVI

-117 FLNALSANTSTGNG
+117 FLNALSTHPSTGQG
-131 GEKLLPKTVASEV
+131 GAAILPKTTASEAIV
-144 ITEPYTINKLR
+144 EPKKVNKLR
-155 NYVRVSHESN
+155 DYIRISHESN

-189 LAVAGSTVA
+189 LKANGSTVT
-198 FGRFKAKVFCD
+198 FGRFKSKVFCD
-209 VSETMLLGSDVN
+209 VSETMLLGTDIN
-221 LVAEVDKGLDSAIQT
+221 LVSEVEAGLDSAIQT
-236 KERKQLFGTTLGTT
+236 KEKKQLFGTALP
-250 EDHMSFYQKSGESY
+250 ENEKHMSFYEKDGASY
-264 TIKEVQAASKFLA
+264 TIPSVTGETKCLA
-277 IKKAIADLHED
+277 IKKAIADLGED
-288 YRENAKII
+288 YRENAHII
-296 MAYADYLDIIETLAN
+296 MTYADYLDIIEALAN
-311 GNATLYTAQPEQILG
+311 GNSTLFMAQPEQILG

-359 KNVRTG
+359 KNVKTG
-365 INTFVVTAWYD
+365 MNTFALTAWYD

-385 RLATVG
+385 RLAVTQ
-391 AGE
+391 

>member
-52 RVQKYENDIR
+52 RMQKYENDIR
-62 EMDEEANRQLALQN
+62 ELDEEANKQLAAQN
-76 KKPVAGMS
+76 KVNMAGMS
-84 EKERNIALKANVI
+84 EKEKTVVLKANVI
-97 RGMIKKESVADD
+97 RGMIKKESVAND

-117 FLNALSANTSTGNG
+117 FLNALSTNGTTGQG
-131 GEKLLPKTVASEV
+131 GASILPKTVASEA
-144 ITEPYTINKLR
+144 ITEPKVVNKLR
-155 NYVRVSHESN
+155 NFVRISHESN
-165 LEIPKLTFSIADDA
+165 LEIPKLTFSIDDDA

-189 LAVAGSTVA
+189 LKVAGSTVA
-198 FGRFKAKVFCD
+198 FGRFKSKVYCD

-221 LVAEVDKGLDSAIQT
+221 LVAEVDAGLDSAIQT
-236 KERKQLFGTTLGTT
+236 KERKQLFGTNLGAN
-250 EDHMSFYQKSGESY
+250 EKHMSFYEKDSSNY
-264 TIKEVQAASKFLA
+264 TITAVTAETKYLA

-288 YRENAKII
+288 FRENAKII
-296 MAYADYLDIIETLAN
+296 MTYADYLDIIEALAN
-311 GNATLYTAQPEQILG
+311 GNATLYMAQPEQILG

-365 INTFVVTAWYD
+365 INTFVLTAWYD

-385 RLATVG
+385 RLAVT
-391 AGE
+391 E

>member
-32 PKSTVE
+32 SKSTIE
-38 NRREAENVVKDLKE
+38 DRREAENVVRDLKE
-52 RVQKYENDIR
+52 RAAKYENDIR
-62 EMDEEANRQLALQN
+62 EMDEEANRQLQN
-76 KKPVAGMS
+76 KKNTQGMS
-84 EKERNIALKANVI
+84 EKDKIVASKANVI

-117 FLNALSANTSTGNG
+117 FLNALSTHPSTGQG
-131 GEKLLPKTVASEV
+131 GANILPKTTASEAIV
-144 ITEPYTINKLR
+144 EPKKVNKLR
-155 NYVRVSHESN
+155 DYVRISHESN

-189 LAVAGSTVA
+189 LKANGSTVT
-198 FGRFKAKVFCD
+198 FGRFKSKVFCD
-209 VSETMLLGSDVN
+209 VSETMLLGSDIN
-221 LVAEVDKGLDSAIQT
+221 LVSEVEAGLDSAIQT
-236 KERKQLFGTTLGTT
+236 KEKKQLFGTNLGAN
-250 EDHMSFYQKSGESY
+250 EKHMSFYEKDNSNY
-264 TIKEVQAASKFLA
+264 TIPAVTGETKYLA
-277 IKKAIADLHED
+277 IKKAIADLGED
-288 YRENAKII
+288 YRENAHII
-296 MAYADYLDIIETLAN
+296 MTYADYLDIIEALAN
-311 GNATLYTAQPEQILG
+311 GNSTLFMAQPEQILG

-351 PETISDSD
+351 PETVSGSDMNN
-359 KNVRTG
+359 KTG
-365 INTFVVTAWYD
+365 INTFVLTAWHD

-385 RLATVG
+385 RLAVTQ
-391 AGE
+391 

>member
-62 EMDEEANRQLALQN
+62 EMDEEANRQLQN
-76 KKPVAGMS
+76 KKNTQGMS
-84 EKERNIALKANVI
+84 EKDKIVASKANVI

-117 FLNALSANTSTGNG
+117 FLNALSTHPSTGQG
-131 GEKLLPKTVASEV
+131 GAAILPKTTASEAIV
-144 ITEPYTINKLR
+144 EPKKVNKLR
-155 NYVRVSHESN
+155 DYVRISHESN

-189 LAVAGSTVA
+189 LKANGSTVT
-198 FGRFKAKVFCD
+198 FGRFKSKVFCD
-209 VSETMLLGSDVN
+209 VSETMLLGTDIN
-221 LVAEVDKGLDSAIQT
+221 LVSEVEAGLDSAIQT
-236 KERKQLFGTTLGTT
+236 KERKQLFGTALP
-250 EDHMSFYQKSGESY
+250 ENEKHMSFYEKVSSNY
-264 TIKEVQAASKFLA
+264 TIPSVTGETKYLA
-277 IKKAIADLHED
+277 IKKAIADLGED
-288 YRENAKII
+288 YRENAHII
-296 MAYADYLDIIETLAN
+296 MTYADYLDIIEALAN
-311 GNATLYTAQPEQILG
+311 GNSTLFMAQPEQILG

-342 LSYLQINYH
+342 LQFVQINYH

-359 KNVRTG
+359 KNVKTG
-365 INTFVVTAWYD
+365 MNTFALTAWYD

-385 RLATVG
+385 RLAVTQ
-391 AGE
+391 

>member
-62 EMDEEANRQLALQN
+62 EMDEEANRQLQN
-76 KKPVAGMS
+76 KKNTQGMS
-84 EKERNIALKANVI
+84 EKDKIVASKANVI

-117 FLNALSANTSTGNG
+117 FLNALSTHPSTGQG
-131 GEKLLPKTVASEV
+131 GAAILPKTTASEAIV
-144 ITEPYTINKLR
+144 EPKKVNKLR
-155 NYVRVSHESN
+155 DYVRISHESN

-189 LAVAGSTVA
+189 LKVNGSTVT
-198 FGRFKAKVFCD
+198 FGRFKSKVFCD
-209 VSETMLLGSDVN
+209 VSETMLLGSDIN
-221 LVAEVDKGLDSAIQT
+221 LVSEVEAGLDSAIQT
-236 KERKQLFGTTLGTT
+236 KEKKQLFGTNLGSN
-250 EDHMSFYQKSGESY
+250 EKHMSFYEKDGASY
-264 TIKEVQAASKFLA
+264 TIPSVTGETKYLA
-277 IKKAIADLHED
+277 IKKAIADLGED
-288 YRENAKII
+288 FRENAHII
-296 MAYADYLDIIETLAN
+296 MTYADYLDIIEALAN
-311 GNATLYTAQPEQILG
+311 GNSTLFMAQPEQILG

-359 KNVRTG
+359 KNVKTG
-365 INTFVVTAWYD
+365 MNTFALTAWYD

-385 RLATVG
+385 RLAVTQ
-391 AGE
+391 

>member
-1 MKNRYLINQQLDGV
+1 MRNRYLINQQLDGV

-32 PKSTVE
+32 SKSTIE
-38 NRREAENVVKDLKE
+38 ARREAENVVRDLKE
-52 RVQKYENDIR
+52 RAAKYENDIR
-62 EMDEEANRQLALQN
+62 EMDEEANAQLQLQN
-76 KKPVAGMS
+76 KKNVQGMS
-84 EKERNIALKANVI
+84 EKDKKIALKANVI

-117 FLNALSANTSTGNG
+117 FLNALSTASTGQG
-131 GEKLLPKTVASEV
+131 GAAILPKTTASEA
-144 ITEPYTINKLR
+144 ITEPKVINKLR
-155 NYVRVSHESN
+155 NFVRISHESN

-189 LAVAGSTVA
+189 LKVNGSTVA
-198 FGRFKAKVFCD
+198 FGRFKSKVFCD
-209 VSETMLLGSDVN
+209 VSETMLLGSDIN
-221 LVAEVDKGLDSAIQT
+221 LVSEVDAGLDSAIQT
-236 KERKQLFGTTLGTT
+236 KERKQLFGTALSET
-250 EDHMSFYQKSGESY
+250 EKHMSFYEKNGGSY
-264 TIKEVQAASKFLA
+264 TIPSVTGETKYLA

-296 MAYADYLDIIETLAN
+296 MTYADYLDIIEALAN
-311 GNATLYTAQPEQILG
+311 GNATLFMAQPEQILG

-359 KNVRTG
+359 KNVKTG
-365 INTFVVTAWYD
+365 INTFAVTTWYD

-391 AGE
+391 E

>member
-52 RVQKYENDIR
+52 RAAKYENDIR
-62 EMDEEANRQLALQN
+62 EMDEEANRQLQN
-76 KKPVAGMS
+76 KKNTQGMS
-84 EKERNIALKANVI
+84 EKDKIVASKANVI

-117 FLNALSANTSTGNG
+117 FLNALSTHPSTGQG
-131 GEKLLPKTVASEV
+131 GAAILPKTTASEAIV
-144 ITEPYTINKLR
+144 EPKKVNKLR
-155 NYVRVSHESN
+155 DYIRISHESN

-189 LAVAGSTVA
+189 LKVNGSTVT
-198 FGRFKAKVFCD
+198 FGRFKSKVFCD
-209 VSETMLLGSDVN
+209 VSETMFLGTDIN
-221 LVAEVDKGLDSAIQT
+221 LVSEVEAGLDSAIQT
-236 KERKQLFGTTLGTT
+236 KERKQLFGTDLGAN
-250 EDHMSFYQKSGESY
+250 EKHMSFYEKDNSNY
-264 TIKEVQAASKFLA
+264 TIPAVTGETKYLA
-277 IKKAIADLHED
+277 IKKAIADLGED
-288 YRENAKII
+288 FRENAHII
-296 MAYADYLDIIETLAN
+296 MTYADYLDIIEALAN
-311 GNATLYTAQPEQILG
+311 GNSTLFMAQPEQILG

-359 KNVRTG
+359 KNVKTG
-365 INTFVVTAWYD
+365 MNTFALTAWYD

-385 RLATVG
+385 RLAVTQ
-391 AGE
+391 